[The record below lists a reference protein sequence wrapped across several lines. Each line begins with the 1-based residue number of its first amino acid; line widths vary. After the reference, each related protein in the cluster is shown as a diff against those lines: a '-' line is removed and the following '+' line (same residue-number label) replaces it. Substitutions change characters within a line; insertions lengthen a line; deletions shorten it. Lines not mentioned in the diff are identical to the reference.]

1 MGRSRAA
8 FIRCAKLRASVRAV
22 QRLPSPSRERLL
34 AVLLALAAFGLYAPS
49 FGGGFLWDDDTF
61 LTRNPLIHA
70 ADGLRRLWFTRE
82 APDYFPLTS
91 SMLWLEWRLFGEHAL
106 GYRVVNAAL
115 HAAGAVLVW
124 RVLVRLG
131 VRGAFGGALLFAVH
145 PVCVES
151 VAWITERKN
160 TLSFALCAAAA
171 LAYLRS
177 EDEPDSRR
185 MRWSA
190 LALFTLALLA
200 KTSAVVLP
208 PILVLCA
215 WWRRGRVGAAE
226 VRRLAP
232 LFGLALV
239 LGAVTVWFQSTV
251 AIRETVVRD
260 DGLVSRVLLAG
271 RAVWF
276 YLGKAL
282 APLELA
288 FVYPRWKLG
297 ETSADA
303 VLPAA
308 LLAMALAV
316 LWLQRASWGR
326 GAFFALATFVL
337 ALAPTLG
344 LLDVYF
350 MRYSLV
356 ADHWQH
362 FALPSATAFV
372 AAAASVAC
380 ERVRVPRLAELLLVL
395 TTFAAGVASVQRQRA
410 FTSEEALWQDT
421 LARNSQAW
429 IAHNELGLLR
439 HDQGRLEEASVHL
452 SDAVRVAPEQADLR
466 FNLGV
471 TLQRLRRHAEA
482 VAQFDMALQLDPRS
496 AAAHNALGSSQLA
509 LGRREQAL
517 ESYRAAL
524 ALDPKLVAAHNNLG
538 NACYALG
545 RVEEALGHYEA
556 ALALKPEHLEAL
568 SNSGSALQ
576 ELGRLEEALA
586 RHERV
591 VQLDPRRAPAHFN
604 LGNALRELGR
614 ADQARRAYERALEL
628 DPKLEGAR
636 FFLGE
641 LQRDAGRPPA
651 ERASSR

>member
-1 MGRSRAA
+1 
-8 FIRCAKLRASVRAV
+8 
-22 QRLPSPSRERLL
+22 LL
-34 AVLLALAAFGLYAPS
+34 AALLVLVAFGLYAPS
-49 FGGGFLWDDDTF
+49 LGGGFLWDDDTF

-91 SMLWLEWRLFGEHAL
+91 SMLWLEWRVFGEHAL
-106 GYRVVNAAL
+106 GYRVVNAGL
-115 HAAGAVLVW
+115 HALGAVLVW
-124 RVLVRLG
+124 RVFMRLG
-131 VRGAFGGALLFAVH
+131 LRGAFGGALLFAVH
-145 PVCVES
+145 PVCAES

-171 LAYLRS
+171 LTYLRS
-177 EDEPDSRR
+177 EDEPASRR
-185 MRWSA
+185 LRWSA
-190 LALFTLALLA
+190 LGLFTLALLA

-208 PILVLCA
+208 PILLVCA
-215 WWRRGRVGAAE
+215 WWRRGGVGAAD

-260 DGLVSRVLLAG
+260 DDLLSRVLLAG
-271 RAVWF
+271 RAAWF

-282 APLELA
+282 VPLELS
-288 FVYPRWKLG
+288 FVYPRWELG
-297 ETSADA
+297 DTSAHA

-308 LLAMALAV
+308 LLAIALLT

-326 GAFFALATFVL
+326 GAFFALATFVI

-344 LLDVYF
+344 LLNVYF

-356 ADHWQH
+356 ADHWQY
-362 FALPSATAFV
+362 FALPSVTAFV
-372 AAAASVAC
+372 AAAASAAC
-380 ERVRVPRLAELLLVL
+380 ERVRAPRLAQLLLVL
-395 TTFAAGVASVQRQRA
+395 TTLAAGVASVQRQRA
-410 FTSEEALWQDT
+410 FASEEALWKNT
-421 LARNSQAW
+421 LERNPQAW

-439 HDQGRLEEASVHL
+439 HDQGRLEDASAHL
-452 SDAVRVAPEQADLR
+452 ADAVRVAPEQAELR
-466 FNLGV
+466 FNFGV
-471 TLQRLRRHAEA
+471 TLQRLRRHADA
-482 VAQFDMALQLDPRS
+482 VAQLDMALQLEPRS

-538 NACYALG
+538 NTCYALG
-545 RVEEALGHYEA
+545 RIEEALAHYEA
-556 ALALKPEHLEAL
+556 ALALKPDHVEAL
-568 SNSGSALQ
+568 ANSGSALQ
-576 ELGRLEEALA
+576 ELGRLEQALA

-614 ADQARRAYERALEL
+614 VDEARRAYERALEL

-641 LQRDAGRPPA
+641 LQRGPARPPA
-651 ERASSR
+651 ERAPTR

>member
-1 MGRSRAA
+1 MKAEPRP
-8 FIRCAKLRASVRAV
+8 AS
-22 QRLPSPSRERLL
+22 ERLL
-34 AVLLALAAFGLYAPS
+34 AALLALVAFGLYLPS

-70 ADGLRRLWFTRE
+70 ADGLWRLWITRE

-91 SMLWLEWRLFGEHAL
+91 SMLWGEWRVFGEHAF
-106 GYRVVNAAL
+106 GYRAVNAAL
-115 HAAGAVLVW
+115 HAVGAVLVW
-124 RVLVRLG
+124 RVLARLG
-131 VRGAFGGALLFAVH
+131 VRGAFGAALLFAAH

-171 LAYLRS
+171 LAHLRS

-185 MRWSA
+185 LRWSA
-190 LALFTLALLA
+190 FGLFTLALLA

-208 PILVLCA
+208 PMLLLCA
-215 WWRRGRVGAAE
+215 WWRRGRVGAADL
-226 VRRLAP
+226 RRLAP
-232 LFGLALV
+232 LFGVALV

-260 DGLVSRVLLAG
+260 DGFVSRVLLAG

-282 APLELA
+282 APLELS

-308 LLAMALAV
+308 LLAMTLLT

-326 GAFFALATFVL
+326 GAFFALATFVI

-356 ADHWQH
+356 ADHWQY
-362 FALPSATAFV
+362 FALPSVTAFV
-372 AAAASVAC
+372 AAAASLAL
-380 ERVRVPRLAELLLVL
+380 ERLRMPRLAPLLLAL
-395 TTFAAGVASVQRQRA
+395 AALAAGVASVQRQRA
-410 FTSEEALWQDT
+410 FVSEEALWRDT
-421 LARNSQAW
+421 LERNPQAW

-439 HDQGRLEEASVHL
+439 HDQGRLEDASVHL
-452 SDAVRVAPEQADLR
+452 ADAVRVAPEQAELR

-471 TLQRLRRHAEA
+471 TLQRLRRHPEA

-509 LGRREQAL
+509 LGRRELAL

-538 NACYALG
+538 NTCYALG
-545 RVEEALGHYEA
+545 RIEEALAHYEA
-556 ALALKPEHLEAL
+556 ALALNPQHVEAL
-568 SNSGSALQ
+568 ANSGSALQ

-614 ADQARRAYERALEL
+614 VDEARRAYERALEL

-641 LQRDAGRPPA
+641 LQRGSAQAPA